1 MTSLKR
7 LLTYLKP
14 YRGRISVGL
23 TIKILGTLV
32 ELAIPYILSVI
43 LDEAIPEAVEAG
55 DTDSG
60 LRQIFIW
67 GALMI
72 VCAVLAL
79 VFNIIANRMA
89 ARVARDTAIAIRHD
103 LFDSTLRLSCSRADA
118 FTVPSLESRLTSDTY
133 NVHHLIGMIQR
144 MGIRAPILLIGGLAI
159 TFTLDP
165 VLAAVMLCVLPFI
178 ALTVFLVSRKGVPL
192 FKKSQESGDAMV
204 RVVREDAQGIRV
216 IKALSRKEY
225 EQSRYE
231 TVNRRLQHDGL
242 RASAVMGISNPVI
255 NLFLNVGLVAV
266 LLVGAIRVTNG
277 DCLPGKIISFI
288 QYFTLLSNAMLAIT
302 RIFMMFTKG
311 AASMG
316 RISEVLDAA
325 AACDEA
331 PVAVRTLPTPM
342 GMNGEGYLRFE
353 NVRFTYGEKEADT
366 RKPHLDGLSFS
377 LPQGGTL
384 GIIGAT
390 GSGKTTL
397 LSLLMR
403 FYDVRADHGTVS
415 LGGRDL
421 RTMTPEE
428 LRQKFGI
435 AMQNDFIFAGTIED
449 NIRFGRNIPHDD
461 VVLAAK
467 IAQAYEFISALPDG
481 FAHKLTAKGTNLSGG
496 QKQRL
501 LIARAIAGKPEI
513 LILDDASSALDYRT
527 DAALRRDIREAQVGD
542 GDASPLA
549 HTTTIVVA
557 QRVSSV
563 KHADLILVLDGGE
576 IIGNGNHD
584 ALMETCE
591 VYREIAESQMG
602 GAILD

>member
-1 MTSLKR
+1 M
-7 LLTYLKP
+7 
-14 YRGRISVGL
+14 SVGL

-43 LDEAIPEAVEAG
+43 LDEAIPAAVEIG
-55 DTDSG
+55 DTQGG

-67 GALMI
+67 GALMV
-72 VCAVLAL
+72 VCAVIAL
-79 VFNIIANRMA
+79 VFNIVANRMA

-144 MGIRAPILLIGGLAI
+144 MGIRAPILLMGGLII

-165 VLAAVMLCVLPFI
+165 VLAGIMACVLPFI

-192 FKKSQESGDAMV
+192 HKKAQESGDAMV

-216 IKALSRKEY
+216 IKALSRKQY
-225 EQSRYE
+225 EQGRYE
-231 TVNRRLQHDGL
+231 QVNRQLQHDGL
-242 RASAVMGISNPVI
+242 RASVVMGISNPVI

-277 DCLPGKIISFI
+277 ECLPGKIISFI

-316 RISEVLDAA
+316 RITEVLDAA
-325 AACDEA
+325 AAYDEA
-331 PVAVRTLPTPM
+331 PKTVRTMPAPM
-342 GMNGEGYLRFE
+342 GVNGEGYLRFE
-353 NVRFTYGEKEADT
+353 NIRFTYGEREKDN
-366 RKPHLDGLSFS
+366 RRPHLSGITFD
-377 LPQGGTL
+377 LPKGGTL
-384 GIIGAT
+384 GLIGAT

-403 FYDVRADHGTVS
+403 FYDVREGNGTVS

-435 AMQNDFIFAGTIED
+435 AMQNDFIFAGSIED
-449 NIRFGRNIPHDD
+449 NIRFGREISHED
-461 VVLAAK
+461 VVFAAK
-467 IAQAYEFISALPDG
+467 VAQAYDFISALPDG
-481 FAHKLTAKGTNLSGG
+481 FDHQLTSKGTNLSGG

-501 LIARAIAGKPEI
+501 LIARALAGKPEI

-527 DAALRRDIREAQVGD
+527 DAALRQDIRAAQVGD
-542 GDASPLA
+542 GDHSPLH
-549 HTTTIVVA
+549 HTTTIIVA

-576 IIGNGNHD
+576 VIGSGNHD

>member
-1 MTSLKR
+1 M
-7 LLTYLKP
+7 KP

-23 TIKILGTLV
+23 TIKILGTLA
-32 ELAIPYILSVI
+32 ELALPYILSVI
-43 LDEAIPEAVEAG
+43 LDEAIPAAVEAG
-55 DTDSG
+55 DTQGG

-67 GALMI
+67 GGLM
-72 VCAVLAL
+72 VLCAVIAL
-79 VFNIIANRMA
+79 IFNIVANRMA
-89 ARVARDTAIAIRHD
+89 ARVARDAAIAIRHD

-144 MGIRAPILLIGGLAI
+144 MGIRAPILLMGGLII
-159 TFTLDP
+159 TFALDYA
-165 VLAAVMLCVLPFI
+165 LAAIMLCVLPFI
-178 ALTVFLVSRKGVPL
+178 ALTVYLVSRKGVPL
-192 FKKSQESGDAMV
+192 YKKSQESGDAMV

-225 EQSRYE
+225 EQGRYE
-231 TVNRRLQHDGL
+231 KVNRRLQHDGL

-266 LLVGAIRVTNG
+266 LLVGAIRVSG
-277 DCLPGKIISFI
+277 GECLPGKIISFI

-331 PVAVRTLPTPM
+331 PKAVRTMPTPM

-353 NVRFTYGEKEADT
+353 NVSFTYGEREKDD
-366 RKPHLDGLSFS
+366 RKPHLSGITFD

-384 GIIGAT
+384 GLIGAT

-403 FYDVRADHGTVS
+403 FYDIREGNGTIS
-415 LGGRDL
+415 LSGRDL

-435 AMQNDFIFAGTIED
+435 AMQNDFIFAGSIED
-449 NIRFGRNIPHDD
+449 NIRFGRNIPHED
-461 VVLAAK
+461 VVFAAK
-467 IAQAYEFISALPDG
+467 VAQAYDFISALPDG
-481 FAHKLTAKGTNLSGG
+481 FDHALTSKGTNLSGG

-501 LIARAIAGKPEI
+501 LIARALAGKPEI

-527 DAALRRDIREAQVGD
+527 DAALRQDIRNAQMGQD
-542 GDASPLA
+542 EKSPLY

-563 KHADLILVLDGGE
+563 KHADLILVLDGGKV
-576 IIGNGNHD
+576 IGSGNHNT
-584 ALMETCE
+584 LMETCE
-591 VYREIAESQMG
+591 VYKEIAESQMG

>member
-1 MTSLKR
+1 M
-7 LLTYLKP
+7 
-14 YRGRISVGL
+14 
-23 TIKILGTLV
+23 GTLV

-43 LDEAIPEAVEAG
+43 LDDAIPAAVEAS
-55 DTDSG
+55 DTQGG
-60 LRQIFIW
+60 LRQIFLW
-67 GALMI
+67 GGLMVI
-72 VCAVLAL
+72 CAVIAL
-79 VFNIIANRMA
+79 VFNIVANRMA

-144 MGIRAPILLIGGLAI
+144 IGIRAPILLMGGLII

-165 VLAAVMLCVLPFI
+165 VLAGIMACVLPFI

-192 FKKSQESGDAMV
+192 HKKAQESGDAMV

-216 IKALSRKEY
+216 IKALSRKKY
-225 EQSRYE
+225 EQERYE
-231 TVNRRLQHDGL
+231 KVNCQLQHDSL
-242 RASAVMGISNPVI
+242 RASVIMGISNPVI

-266 LLVGAIRVTNG
+266 LLVGAVRVTNG
-277 DCLPGKIISFI
+277 VCLPGKIISFI

-316 RISEVLDAA
+316 RITDVLDAA

-331 PVAVRTLPTPM
+331 PKSVRTIPTPM
-342 GMNGEGYLRFE
+342 GMNGEGYLRFD
-353 NVRFTYGEKEADT
+353 NVKFTYGEREKDD
-366 RKPHLDGLSFS
+366 RKPHLSGVTFD
-377 LPQGGTL
+377 LPKGGTL
-384 GIIGAT
+384 GLIGAT

-403 FYDVRADHGTVS
+403 FYDVREGNGTVS

-435 AMQNDFIFAGTIED
+435 AMQNDFIFAGSIED
-449 NIRFGRNIPHDD
+449 NIRFGREIPHED
-461 VVLAAK
+461 VVFAAK
-467 IAQAYEFISALPDG
+467 VAQAYDFISALPDG
-481 FAHKLTAKGTNLSGG
+481 FDHALTSKGTNLSGG

-527 DAALRRDIREAQVGD
+527 DAALRQALHEAQVGQ
-542 GDASPLA
+542 GENSPLR

-576 IIGNGNHD
+576 VIGSGNHET
-584 ALMETCE
+584 LMETCE

>member
-1 MTSLKR
+1 M
-7 LLTYLKP
+7 KP
-14 YRGRISVGL
+14 YRIRIGIGL
-23 TIKILGTLV
+23 FIKITGTLA
-32 ELAIPYILSVI
+32 ELALPYILSVI
-43 LDEAIPEAVEAG
+43 LDEAIPAAVDAG
-55 DTDSG
+55 DTQGG
-60 LRQIFIW
+60 LRSIFIW

-72 VCAVLAL
+72 VCSVIAL
-79 VFNIIANRMA
+79 IFNIVANRMA

-144 MGIRAPILLIGGLAI
+144 MGIRAPILLMGGLII

-165 VLAAVMLCVLPFI
+165 VLAGIMACVLPFI

-192 FKKSQESGDAMV
+192 HKKAQESGDAMV

-216 IKALSRKEY
+216 IKALSRKKY
-225 EQSRYE
+225 EQERYE
-231 TVNRRLQHDGL
+231 KVNRQLQHDGL
-242 RASAVMGISNPVI
+242 RASAIMGISNPVI

-316 RISEVLDAA
+316 RITEVLDAA

-331 PVAVRTLPTPM
+331 PKAVRAMPGPVGL
-342 GMNGEGYLRFE
+342 NGEGYLRFD
-353 NVRFTYGEKEADT
+353 NVRFTYGERENDD
-366 RKPHLDGLSFS
+366 RKPHLSGVTFDLRR
-377 LPQGGTL
+377 GGTL
-384 GIIGAT
+384 GLIGAT

-403 FYDVRADHGTVS
+403 FYDVREGNGTVS

-435 AMQNDFIFAGTIED
+435 AMQNDFIFAGSIED
-449 NIRFGRNIPHDD
+449 NIRFGRNISHED
-461 VVLAAK
+461 VVFAAK
-467 IAQAYEFISALPDG
+467 VAQAYEFISALPDG
-481 FAHKLTAKGTNLSGG
+481 FDHALTSKGTNLSGG

-501 LIARAIAGKPEI
+501 LIARALAGKPEI
-513 LILDDASSALDYRT
+513 LVLDDASSSLDYRT
-527 DAALRRDIREAQVGD
+527 DAALRQDIRNAQVGQ
-542 GDASPLA
+542 GEASPLA

-576 IIGNGNHD
+576 VIGSGDHD
-584 ALMETCE
+584 TLMETCE
-591 VYREIAESQMG
+591 VYREIADSQMG